1 MHLIDD
7 RPEVLGYKKE
17 KKDEQNKSIDNIL
30 KFFGIET
37 DRQGLEVKFGGELVA
52 ASGIGASAASCAA
65 LSRALND
72 ELTLGFD
79 NERINAAAY
88 EGEKG
93 YHGTPSGIDNTA
105 ATYGGLIWFQRNLR
119 GGPNTMEKL
128 KMRTPVE
135 IVIANT
141 GITASTAKVVAD
153 VKMRKDEQP
162 ERFDQIFKKY
172 DRIVVEARD
181 ALIENRL
188 EKVGNLME
196 ENQELLRQI
205 GVSSSELEN
214 LINMALDQGALGA
227 KLTGTG
233 RGGNMVALT
242 PGKDLQEKVY
252 NTLDKRGYT
261 VWKTLIG
268 I

>member
-1 MHLIDD
+1 M
-7 RPEVLGYKKE
+7 
-17 KKDEQNKSIDNIL
+17 
-30 KFFGIET
+30 
-37 DRQGLEVKFGGELVA
+37 A

-72 ELTLGFD
+72 ELNLGFD
-79 NERINAAAY
+79 NERINASAY

-105 ATYGGLIWFQRNLR
+105 ATYGGLIWFQRNLH
-119 GGPNTMEKL
+119 GGPNIMEKL

-153 VKMRKDEQP
+153 VKTRKDEQP
-162 ERFDQIFKKY
+162 KKFDQIFKKY
-172 DRIVVEARD
+172 DQIVIEAKD

-205 GVSSSELEN
+205 GVSSSDLEN
-214 LINMALDQGALGA
+214 LINMALEQGALGA

-242 PGKDLQEKVY
+242 PGIDLQEKVY
-252 NTLDKRGYT
+252 NTFVKRGYT
-261 VWKTLIG
+261 SWKTLIG